1 MGIEIVNMYIKIG
14 VLGDP
19 KQEKKKKRNTKEISK
34 LGEEK
39 KKLVSSIPSRNRI
52 LV

>member
-19 KQEKKKKRNTKEISK
+19 KEEKKKKKEILRK
-34 LGEEK
+34 YLNWVK
-39 KKLVSSIPSRNRI
+39 KKKS
-52 LV
+52 